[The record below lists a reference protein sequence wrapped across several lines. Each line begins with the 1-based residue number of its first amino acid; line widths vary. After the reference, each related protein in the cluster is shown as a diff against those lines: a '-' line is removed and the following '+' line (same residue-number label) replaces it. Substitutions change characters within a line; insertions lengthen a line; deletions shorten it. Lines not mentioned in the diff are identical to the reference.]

1 MTKIQSI
8 FSPLRLI
15 KSLGYAIHG
24 IYLLFKGTINA
35 RIHFLAVGVTSIAG
49 FYFAIT
55 NLEWLSILICFAMV
69 LSTEAINTAL
79 EKLCD
84 KINPTFDNNIKE
96 IKDLSAGAVLITAI
110 ISVIIGILIFWPYMA
125 VLMH

>member
-15 KSLGYAIHG
+15 KSFGYAIHG

-55 NLEWLSILICFAMV
+55 NLEWLAILICFAMV
-69 LSTEAINTAL
+69 LSTEAINTA
-79 EKLCD
+79 
-84 KINPTFDNNIKE
+84 INPTFDNNIKE